1 MWHLMSVAAM
11 QGVRISM
18 PRAGRLAEDKAE
30 CSSFGLDGVRSHALT
45 DLDHMEA
52 CGDDTEEVSMPAET
66 DDGGSSPV
74 AGKLLICIC
83 ASG

>member
-1 MWHLMSVAAM
+1 MAAM
-11 QGVRISM
+11 QGMRISM
-18 PRAGRLAEDKAE
+18 PRAGRLAEDKPE
-30 CSSFGLDGVRSHALT
+30 SSSFALDGMRSHALT

-66 DDGGSSPV
+66 DDGGNSPV

-83 ASG
+83 PSG

>member
-1 MWHLMSVAAM
+1 MAAM

-18 PRAGRLAEDKAE
+18 PRAGRLAEDKPE
-30 CSSFGLDGVRSHALT
+30 SSSFGLDGVRSHALT

-74 AGKLLICIC
+74 AGKPLICIC
-83 ASG
+83 PSG